1 MDSENYQT
9 FDIIEE
15 ITRNDGSTY
24 KEIGNLL
31 HNGQAEYAAEQGMI
45 KSVRILKINIPHS
58 TSVEKYERYVNENFE
73 IPSQVAI
80 SEYQEWTKT
89 DEISELVNQI
99 ISDNNLS

>member
-31 HNGQAEYAAEQGMI
+31 HNGQAEYAAEHNMI
-45 KSVRILKINIPHS
+45 KSVRILKLNIPHS
-58 TSVEKYERYVNENFE
+58 TSVEKYERYVNENFD
-73 IPSQVAI
+73 IPAQVAI
-80 SEYQEWTKT
+80 PEYQEWTKT
-89 DEISELVNQI
+89 PEISELVNQI
-99 ISDNNLS
+99 ITDNNLS